1 MQFGDLLQP
10 GRGVVEGKVRSGYV
24 YPGGSTRFPDLTQ
37 GHLVLPGT
45 FDWRPEYEHNLVMYD
60 WATIVAECLR
70 NEPDGKNYSIGGM
83 YLEFE
88 NNGGAAV
95 TPPSFGRGGGKAYYD
110 SLLTDPNRDY
120 LRVGLAGST
129 LESTDLALFPSGNKL
144 NFIAQSTG
152 IAGVHGKTFSDTVS
166 SRVYGGALVAMP
178 VQSDDTQDLV
188 FSRFYFSSAANQ
200 LIKQAGSQITLTWP
214 LTLQ

>member
-1 MQFGDLLQP
+1 MRTGDLLSP
-10 GRGVVEGKVRSGYV
+10 GRGVIEGAVRAGYV
-24 YPGGSTRFPDLTQ
+24 LPHGRTRFDDLRH
-37 GHLVLPGT
+37 GEVVLPGT
-45 FDWRPEYEHNLVMYD
+45 YQWLGEYSHNAVMYD
-60 WATIVAECLR
+60 WATIVAESLR
-70 NEPDGKNYSIGGM
+70 NEPDGKNYSVGGM

-95 TPPSFGRGGGKAYYD
+95 TPPSFDRSGGKDYFD

-120 LRVGLAGST
+120 LRIGLAGST
-129 LESTDLALFPSGNKL
+129 LTSTDLTLFPRGNKL
-144 NFIAQSTG
+144 SFIAQSAGVT
-152 IAGVHGKTFSDTVS
+152 GVHGKTFSDSVS

-178 VQSDDTQDLV
+178 VQADDTQDLV
-188 FSRFYFSSAANQ
+188 FSRFYFSSSGDQ